1 MSKSPAALHRPKKDK
16 QAMSHEQPQEV
27 RPYDINVKRER
38 PLPTPSP
45 PARRTLSVL
54 LSKIL

>member
-16 QAMSHEQPQEV
+16 QAMSHEQPQEE
-27 RPYDINVKRER
+27 RPYGINVVTER
-38 PLPTPSP
+38 PLSPPSV

-54 LSKIL
+54 LSKFL